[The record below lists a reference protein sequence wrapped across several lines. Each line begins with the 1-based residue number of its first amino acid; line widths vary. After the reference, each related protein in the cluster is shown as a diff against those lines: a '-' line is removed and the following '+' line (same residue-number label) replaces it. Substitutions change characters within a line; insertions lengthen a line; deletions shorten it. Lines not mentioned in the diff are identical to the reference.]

1 MVANNQLLL
10 SLFHIF
16 TVSSIV
22 WSGQY
27 LTIKRRTNKM
37 TFSQNLRI
45 KVKVAV
51 IALFLSQ
58 VSSQING
65 PGGGTTPSPS
75 GGSSPSSAIS
85 PKYEQIGKYEV
96 ASPDSVS

>member
-1 MVANNQLLL
+1 M
-10 SLFHIF
+10 I
-16 TVSSIV
+16 
-22 WSGQY
+22 
-27 LTIKRRTNKM
+27 
-37 TFSQNLRI
+37 FSQNLRLKI
-45 KVKVAV
+45 KLAV

-65 PGGGTTPSPS
+65 PGGGESSPPS

-85 PKYEQIGKYEV
+85 PKYETIGKYEV

>member
-1 MVANNQLLL
+1 
-10 SLFHIF
+10 
-16 TVSSIV
+16 
-22 WSGQY
+22 
-27 LTIKRRTNKM
+27 M
-37 TFSQNLRI
+37 TFSQNLRLMI
-45 KVKVAV
+45 KVAV

-65 PGGGTTPSPS
+65 PGGGGSNTPPPS

-85 PKYEQIGKYEV
+85 PKYEKIGKYEV